1 VDWGGGYDLVLLAN
15 ILHHF
20 DHAACVALL
29 RRVRDSLAPGGRA
42 AVVEF
47 IPSEDRVT
55 PPIPAG
61 FAFMMVA
68 TTQHGD
74 AFTEAEYAAMARD
87 AGLRAGA
94 AVPLPPSQERLIEL
108 RA

>member
-1 VDWGGGYDLVLLAN
+1 MRG
-15 ILHHF
+15 
-20 DHAACVALL
+20 AAAA
-29 RRVRDSLAPGGRA
+29 RRDSLAPGGRA
-42 AVVEF
+42 AIVEF
-47 IPSEDRVT
+47 VPNEDRVM
-55 PPIPAG
+55 PPIPAS
-61 FAFMMVA
+61 FAFMMLA

-94 AVPLPPSQERLIEL
+94 AMPLLPSHERLIEL